1 MNLFL
6 AITRKRQ
13 FKLWVLII
21 VDFVFSIAVIKFIL
35 NNDYFISKKI
45 LETNNLIGFILFWI
59 LISYVRGR
67 YLLTNAENIIL
78 KSIKDLKEII
88 VVSSIVLIGTFVF
101 KMLSIQDSFS
111 STNILL
117 IYSILIPISLVNQ
130 IIFYFLFENKKAK
143 IINIFLI
150 GEEQEI
156 QYIKENLILDK
167 YNVYNFRK
175 INSKKDINFIPN
187 HLIVSSGTE
196 MNAENKDII
205 EYLYKNG
212 VEIYSSITWCEK
224 FIKRIPT
231 EFINIYESINKQ
243 NSQNEK
249 NIQIRLKRLG
259 DITLGFTILILSIP
273 IVIIAGFLIWLND
286 YGPIFYSQTREGLFG
301 KRIKIIKLRTMKIDA
316 EKKGV
321 QWSTKNDKRIT
332 SIGSVLRKM
341 RIDELPQIFA
351 VIKGDMS
358 LIGPRPE
365 RQEFNKKLN
374 EKIPNY
380 HIRSYVKP
388 GLSGWAQ
395 VNYPYG
401 ASVADSKN
409 KLSYDIY
416 YIRNFSCW
424 IDFLIL
430 FKTIRVVFSGIGS
443 TPNK

>member
-6 AITRKRQ
+6 ATTRKRQ
-13 FKLWVLII
+13 FKLLVLII
-21 VDFVFSIAVIKFIL
+21 FDFVFSLAVIQFIL
-35 NNDYFISKKI
+35 DNENFYFKKI
-45 LETNNLIGFILFWI
+45 LEINNLIGFLLFWI

-67 YLLTNAENIIL
+67 YLLTNPENIVL
-78 KSIKDLKEII
+78 KLIKDCKEII
-88 VVSSIVLIGTFVF
+88 FVSSIVLIGTFIF
-101 KMLSIQDSFS
+101 KILSIQDSFS

-117 IYSILIPISLVNQ
+117 IYSILIPISLINQ
-130 IIFYFLFENKKAK
+130 IFFYFLFENKKAR
-143 IINIFLI
+143 IINIFFI
-150 GEEQEI
+150 GEEQQI
-156 QYIKENLILDK
+156 KYIKENLVLDR
-167 YNVYNFRK
+167 YNIFKFRQ
-175 INSKKDINFIPN
+175 INSKIDINVIPN
-187 HLIVSSGTE
+187 HLIVSSNVE
-196 MNAENKDII
+196 MNRENKDII
-205 EYLYKNG
+205 ESMYKNG

-231 EFINIYESINKQ
+231 ELINIYESINNQ

-249 NIQIRLKRLG
+249 NIQIRLKRIG
-259 DITLGFTILILSIP
+259 DITLGFTILIFSLP
-273 IVIIAGFLIWLND
+273 IIIIAGLLIWLND
-286 YGPIFYSQTREGLFG
+286 YGPIFYSQTREGLYG
-301 KRIKIIKLRTMKIDA
+301 RHIKIIKLRTMKINA

-321 QWSTKNDKRIT
+321 QWATKDDKRIT
-332 SIGSVLRKM
+332 SIGNILRKM

-365 RQEFNKKLN
+365 RPEFNKKLN
-374 EKIPNY
+374 EWIPNY
-380 HIRSYVKP
+380 YLRSYVKP

-401 ASVADSKN
+401 ASFADSKN
-409 KLSYDIY
+409 KLSYDFY

-430 FKTIRVVFSGIGS
+430 FKTMRIVFSGIGS